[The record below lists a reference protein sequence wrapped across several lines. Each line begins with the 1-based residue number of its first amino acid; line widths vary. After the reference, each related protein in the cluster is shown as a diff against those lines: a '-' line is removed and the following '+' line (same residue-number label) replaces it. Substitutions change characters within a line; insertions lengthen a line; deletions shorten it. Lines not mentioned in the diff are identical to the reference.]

1 MKDFFFGFGGVFFF
15 FFFYRGFYCIF
26 LLGGWFEGFGVV
38 SVFFS
43 LSVFF
48 LKEFLGLVARGLKD
62 FFLGGGGGFFFFFYR
77 GFYCIFLLGG
87 WFEGFGVVSV
97 FFSLSVFF

>member
-1 MKDFFFGFGGVFFF
+1 M
-15 FFFYRGFYCIF
+15 
-26 LLGGWFEGFGVV
+26 V

-48 LKEFLGLVARGLKD
+48 FFFKEFLGLVARGLKD

-77 GFYCIFLLGG
+77 GFYCIFSLGG
-87 WFEGFGVVSV
+87 VV
-97 FFSLSVFF
+97 

>member
-1 MKDFFFGFGGVFFF
+1 M
-15 FFFYRGFYCIF
+15 
-26 LLGGWFEGFGVV
+26 V

-62 FFLGGGGGFFFFFYR
+62 FFFGFVFFFFF
-77 GFYCIFLLGG
+77 L
-87 WFEGFGVVSV
+87 
-97 FFSLSVFF
+97 